1 MRIIPTRRFAD
12 SITERSTNEFLIYHQ
27 TGNQTF
33 IRGLT
38 ITRYDSRTMGPLIC
52 GLVLISSL
60 LVCTRLISL
69 VEALLIR

>member
-1 MRIIPTRRFAD
+1 MESNAAAINHGTRTAWKVPN
-12 SITERSTNEFLIYHQ
+12 IGAVA